1 MDSILGKEASPSNSG
16 SNAKD
21 FFKKRAAI
29 SNNVSV
35 LIVFRLRLRPY
46 IDSACCGVGASLE
59 MP

>member
-1 MDSILGKEASPSNSG
+1 MGKEASPSNSG